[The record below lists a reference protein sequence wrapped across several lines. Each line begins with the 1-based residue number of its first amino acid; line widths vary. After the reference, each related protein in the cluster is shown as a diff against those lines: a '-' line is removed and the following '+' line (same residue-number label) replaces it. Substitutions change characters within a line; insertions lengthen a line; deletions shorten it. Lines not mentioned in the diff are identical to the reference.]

1 MRTLHLACMVLV
13 LFAAAAKPIP
23 AAEAQAVT
31 HPGLSNA
38 IKATL
43 KTLPHVRGDRIDDR
57 TFEQKVVV
65 VTFFASWCVPCRQE
79 FAHLQDIYNAYHASG
94 VEIIAVNLF
103 ENFDNLSNDAQLT
116 TYLHLTQPPFSV
128 VKGNDTISRN
138 FGAITRIP
146 TLFVFDKQ
154 GQLALHFF
162 NKPDGSQPTID
173 LATLRQVITAL
184 L

>member
-1 MRTLHLACMVLV
+1 MRNLYLACMVIA
-13 LFAAAAKPIP
+13 LFAAAAQPIL
-23 AAEAQAVT
+23 AAEAKAGAQ
-31 HPGLSNA
+31 PGLSSA

-43 KTLPHVRGDRIDDR
+43 KTLPHVRGDRIDDH
-57 TFEQKVVV
+57 TFEQKVVI

-79 FAHLQDIYNAYHASG
+79 FAHLQDIHTAYHASG

-116 TYLHLTQPPFSV
+116 KYLNLTKPPFSV
-128 VKGNDTISRN
+128 VKGNDTISQQ
-138 FGAITRIP
+138 FGTITRIP

-154 GQLALHFF
+154 GRLALHFF

-173 LATLRQVITAL
+173 PATLRQVITAL

>member
-1 MRTLHLACMVLV
+1 MRTLHLVCMALA
-13 LFAAAAKPIP
+13 LFAVTVQPIL
-23 AAEAQAVT
+23 AAEAKSGSQ
-31 HPGLSNA
+31 PGLSDA
-38 IKATL
+38 IKTTL

-65 VTFFASWCVPCRQE
+65 VTFFASWCVPCREE
-79 FAHLQDIYNAYHASG
+79 FAHLRDIYTAYHDSG

-103 ENFDNLSNDAQLT
+103 ENFDNLSNEAQLT
-116 TYLHLTQPPFSV
+116 KYLNLTQPPFSV
-128 VKGNDTISRN
+128 VKGNETISQQ
-138 FGAITRIP
+138 FGTVTRIP
-146 TLFVFDKQ
+146 TLFIFDKQ

-173 LATLRQVITAL
+173 LSTLRQVITAL